1 MAMGPG
7 EVESRAMP
15 VAATVRGAGAT
26 NAAAPLATP
35 RFYIPQLD
43 GLRFCAFL
51 GVFISHV
58 TYAVGELPTGR
69 VRWYHA
75 EWWGQSALLAG
86 ALGVVLFFALSSYLI
101 TSLLVREWD
110 TTGRIDV
117 PAFWMRRALRIW
129 PLYFGFLL
137 VYVAVGGLTVPV
149 FAAFSIFAGNWA
161 EIAWRVDTG
170 LAHPLWSVSV
180 EEQFYLTWPLL
191 LAALPRRLLR
201 HAAIGLV
208 VTGVCVQYTLFA
220 NGASVTSVW
229 LNTFSHLEAI
239 GIGALIA
246 LGPEVRL
253 APAVRAAL
261 GAASAL
267 LLVACTGVI
276 WFELVQSSAMYLRVG
291 MAGAATLTLLGA
303 AVACGGL
310 LLASLAGSTW
320 LSRPGIAYLGRISYG
335 LYVFHS
341 TAVWLVGD
349 WWWPY
354 RLPAA
359 FALTVAFA
367 AVSYRFF
374 ERPFLRMK
382 RRFTYVRSE

>member
-1 MAMGPG
+1 MA
-7 EVESRAMP
+7 
-15 VAATVRGAGAT
+15 
-26 NAAAPLATP
+26 P

-58 TYAVGELPTGR
+58 TYAIAELPTGR
-69 VRWYHA
+69 VRWYQA

-117 PAFWMRRALRIW
+117 PAFWMRRILRIW

-137 VYVAVGGLTVPV
+137 VYVAIGGLTVPV

-161 EIAWRVDTG
+161 EVVWRVDAG

-191 LAALPRRLLR
+191 LAALPRRFLR
-201 HAAIGLV
+201 HTATGLV
-208 VTGVCVQYTLFA
+208 VTGVAVRYALFA
-220 NGASVTSVW
+220 NGASIASVW
-229 LNTFSHLEAI
+229 LNTFSHLDAI

-246 LGPEVRL
+246 LGPQIHL

-261 GAASAL
+261 GGASAFA
-267 LLVACTGVI
+267 LVACAGVA
-276 WFELVQSSAMYLRVG
+276 WFEFVQSPAIYLR
-291 MAGAATLTLLGA
+291 AGAATLTLLGV

-310 LLASLAGSTW
+310 LLGLAGRLHVVVASRNRVPGPHLVRALRVPLDGRMAGRRLVVGISTTGGVRLDRGVRRRLLSLLRAPVPTDEDALHLRPVRVTSGIVRARAGST
-320 LSRPGIAYLGRISYG
+320 SRSVARDCRW
-335 LYVFHS
+335 HS
-341 TAVWLVGD
+341 
-349 WWWPY
+349 
-354 RLPAA
+354 
-359 FALTVAFA
+359 
-367 AVSYRFF
+367 
-374 ERPFLRMK
+374 
-382 RRFTYVRSE
+382 

>member
-1 MAMGPG
+1 
-7 EVESRAMP
+7 MP
-15 VAATVRGAGAT
+15 VAATVREVGGE
-26 NAAAPLATP
+26 NAAAPLVAP

-117 PAFWMRRALRIW
+117 PAFWMRRILRIW

-137 VYVAVGGLTVPV
+137 VYVAIGGLTVPV
-149 FAAFSIFAGNWA
+149 FAALSIFAGNWA
-161 EIAWRVDTG
+161 EIVWRVDTG

-191 LAALPRRLLR
+191 LAALPRRFLR

-208 VTGVCVQYTLFA
+208 VTGVAVRYALFA
-220 NGASVTSVW
+220 NGASITSVW
-229 LNTFSHLEAI
+229 LNTFSHLDAI

-246 LGPEVRL
+246 LGPQIHL

-261 GAASAL
+261 GGASAFA
-267 LLVACTGVI
+267 LVACAGVA
-276 WFELVQSSAMYLRVG
+276 WFEFVQSSAIYPR
-291 MAGAATLTLLGA
+291 AGAATLTLLGV

-349 WWWPY
+349 WWWVY

-382 RRFTYVRSE
+382 ARFTYVRSE